1 MIQTEE
7 WTIARTPKAAQSARS
22 PRETLASATSLYGRH
37 RGGSVNLRVRD
48 VLSLDPVR
56 IHMDASLRDAAE
68 LASTAGVSELMV
80 VDARGRFVGVLA
92 EGDLIR
98 ALLPTRDDILADGG
112 VLADAMASFVRRGH
126 AAATR
131 AIRPLVT
138 TDVITLDL
146 DDDIAKAA
154 VGLTERHVG
163 RLPVVRDGV
172 LVGTVSRADIC
183 GVLYAVAVDR

>member
-1 MIQTEE
+1 MIQPE
-7 WTIARTPKAAQSARS
+7 ARTKVALLTTW
-22 PRETLASATSLYGRH
+22 PRVTLGCAGHLDGR
-37 RGGSVNLRVRD
+37 RPGRSVNLRVRD
-48 VLSLDPVR
+48 VMSLDPVR
-56 IHMDASLRDAAE
+56 IQTDASLRDAAE

-80 VDARGRFVGVLA
+80 VDGRARFVGVLS
-92 EGDLIR
+92 EDDMIR

-131 AIRPLVT
+131 AIRPLVI
-138 TDVITLDL
+138 TDLITLDP

-154 VGLTERHVG
+154 VGLTERRVG
-163 RLPVVRDGV
+163 RLPVVRAGL

-183 GVLYAVAVDR
+183 GVLYAVDVDR